1 VGDARKAA
9 GFVLLALMPIAA
21 IAVSSA
27 GWIGR
32 VLVAQGALD
41 AGIDPKHVF
50 VHVASTILP
59 VGLFGFVV
67 AALLAAL
74 MSTADTLI
82 NAVGTIAIV
91 DLWRPWRRALGKP
104 LSERAEL
111 RAARIASGI
120 AAVIGLA
127 LVPLFA
133 SFQSIYRAHGTFTAA
148 VTPPLAVALLLGF
161 VWPRFS
167 GRAALLVM
175 LGGSAAM
182 ASSFVW
188 PALVE
193 PFAHGIALEPGAKSY
208 SYIRALYGLIVCTGL
223 GLVGTALWPRRG
235 PLPGTLVIGPIAE
248 KMRAFKGGEPRRGPA
263 RRLRLTIVPRA
274 DEEAEVSDVRRLP
287 TVELGPEDAAAG
299 EVRDGDIVAIAA
311 TGWLRGAYQ
320 AITGQVAVRDGVS
333 AGEIRVPRHELARVR
348 LKPHR
353 SAFVRRT
360 L

>member
-1 VGDARKAA
+1 
-9 GFVLLALMPIAA
+9 MPIAA
-21 IAVSSA
+21 IAVSGA

-32 VLVAQGALD
+32 ALVAQGGLE
-41 AGIDPKHVF
+41 AGIDPSHVF
-50 VHVASTILP
+50 VQVASQILP

-91 DLWRPWRRALGKP
+91 DLWRPWRRALGRP

-175 LGGSAAM
+175 LGGAAAM
-182 ASSFVW
+182 AASFVW
-188 PALVE
+188 PPLVE
-193 PFAHGIALEPGAKSY
+193 PLAHGIALEPGAKSY
-208 SYIRALYGLIVCTGL
+208 SYIRALYGLVVCAGL
-223 GLVGTALWPRRG
+223 GVVGTLIWPRRG
-235 PLPGTLVIGPIAE
+235 PHPGTLVIGPITE
-248 KMRAFKGGEPRRGPA
+248 KMRAFKGAEPRPGAAP
-263 RRLRLTIVPRA
+263 RLRLTLSPRE
-274 DEEAEVSDVRRLP
+274 DEAVDVSDVRRLP
-287 TVELGPEDAAAG
+287 TVELGPEAAARG
-299 EVRDGDIVAIAA
+299 GIRDGDIVAIWS

-320 AITGQVAVRDGVS
+320 AVTGQVA
-333 AGEIRVPRHELARVR
+333 IRSGIPTGQILVPHHELARVR
-348 LKPHR
+348 LKPR
-353 SAFVRRT
+353 GPAFVRRT